1 MRTCLLLLFL
11 LPTLC
16 WAKAPSPEG
25 QRWWSHVEALAGDEL
40 EGRDTG
46 SPGYL
51 RAAEYVAAKLAE
63 AGVQPGTARGFFQ
76 DVPFISQRLVWE
88 RSRMSLIREGK
99 ETPLEFGK
107 EVLINSASIREGP
120 LGAELVFVGYGL
132 SIPEAGHDDLAGQ
145 DLQGKIAVV
154 LSGGIPKGVSSNL
167 AAHYGSRAERAAALL
182 RAGAVGMLLLP
193 NPSVQEVPWER
204 VVAGARHPVMM
215 LDEPALQDGLLPW
228 SATFNPEHANT
239 LLAGSGHTL
248 EELVALADAGKPL
261 PHFALPT
268 SIQSEVAL
276 ERAQVHCRNV
286 VGRLPGSDPTLAA
299 ESVVLTAHLDHVGVG
314 EPLKGDRIYNGAMD
328 NASGVAAL
336 LEVARSFQQDKGP
349 KPRRTLLFVAV
360 TGEEK
365 GLLGSRWFAERPPE
379 GSGRIVANL
388 NTDMFLPIIP
398 FKELLAYGAQESSL
412 SASLEASAKRLG
424 LRLVADPN
432 PQANAFVRSD
442 QYSFIRKGIPAL
454 ALKVGYRKGSRE
466 ERLMKEW
473 RSARYHGPAD
483 DLSQPVN
490 LEAAVRFV
498 RLMKELSQG
507 VANAPSRPRW
517 NDDSFFRRFAPQ
529 PPVSPPAP

>member
-1 MRTCLLLLFL
+1 MRTCLLLLL
-11 LPTLC
+11 LPSLC

-25 QRWWSHVEALAGDEL
+25 QRWWSHVEALASDEL

-46 SPGYL
+46 SAGYL

-63 AGVQPGTARGFFQ
+63 AGVQPGTDQGFFQ

-88 RSRMSLIREGK
+88 QSRLSLLRDGT
-99 ETPLEFGK
+99 ETPLELGK
-107 EVLINSASIREGP
+107 EVVLSSSSSREGP
-120 LGAELVFVGYGL
+120 LSAQLVFVGYGL

-154 LSGGIPKGVSSNL
+154 LVGGIPKGVPGNL
-167 AAHYGSRAERAAALL
+167 AAHYSSRAQRAEALL
-182 RAGAVGMLLLP
+182 RAGAVGMLGLL
-193 NPSVQEVPWER
+193 NPSAQEVPWER
-204 VVAGARHPVMM
+204 VVAGARQPVMI
-215 LDEPALQDGLLPW
+215 LDEPALQDGALPW
-228 SATFNPEHANT
+228 SATFNPEYAHT
-239 LLAGSGHTL
+239 LLAGSGHTF
-248 EELVALADAGKPL
+248 EELVALADEGKPL

-268 SIQSEVAL
+268 SVRSQVTL
-276 ERAQVHCRNV
+276 ERATVRCRNV
-286 VGRLPGSDPTLAA
+286 VGRLPGSDPSLAA

-336 LEVARSFQQDKGP
+336 LEVARSFQHDKGQ

-379 GSGRIVANL
+379 GTGQMVANL

-398 FKELLAYGAQESSL
+398 FKELIAYGAQESSL
-412 SASLEASAKRLG
+412 SAPLEASARRLG
-424 LRLVADPN
+424 LRLVPDPN

-473 RSARYHGPAD
+473 RSTRYHGPAD
-483 DLSQPVN
+483 DLAQPVN

-498 RLMKELSQG
+498 RLMKELVQG

-517 NDDSFFRRFAPQ
+517 NDDSFFRRFAPR
-529 PPVSPPAP
+529 PSVPPPAP